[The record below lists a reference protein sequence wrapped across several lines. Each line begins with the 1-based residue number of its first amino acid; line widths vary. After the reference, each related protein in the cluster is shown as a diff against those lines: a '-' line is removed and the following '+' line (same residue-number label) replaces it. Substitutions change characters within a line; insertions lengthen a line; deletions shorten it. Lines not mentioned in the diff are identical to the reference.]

1 LLAGRPWLVNY
12 SCSYGAGRK
21 MGRIRA
27 MKEIDLEKEIA
38 FLEKQG
44 ILP

>member
-1 LLAGRPWLVNY
+1 
-12 SCSYGAGRK
+12 